1 MKLIKPVSTLLTLIP
16 SIAYIPIL
24 IEIIKGFHIG
34 GLNIIFQFLSSAIKP
49 SFNQEVVKS
58 AWEGLQITIATA
70 LTSWVISMLIGI
82 LLGVLSTD
90 LFWKSIPKFSYLG
103 KFIKY
108 SLAIPRSIHEV
119 VWGLLFIQIL
129 GLNIWVAIIS
139 IVIPYSALTARV
151 ISEQLD
157 SFDIQPLIAIKQTGS
172 NIMSSFITILLPKLI
187 PIVSTYG
194 SYRFECAI
202 RGATLLGIFGLG
214 GIGTELYLT
223 LKSFEFNEMWTCLWM
238 LWLAM
243 ILLEKFIRLFR
254 THLSENI
261 SFKNSFL
268 ISISIFTL
276 SLSLGIGWLYNLNFE
291 LFTPLSFSYLNLPS
305 FVEIRNGF
313 NSLPLF
319 KLIITT
325 ILITLF
331 ASGIAIGTPPLLL
344 VLFPGKF
351 PLKFQNLIW
360 IFFRLI
366 PPPLTTILILLFTNP
381 NISVAALSLGITHM
395 GVMGRLL
402 TDKILNQEK
411 SIYGAIKSNGSSK
424 QSATLYGILAPQ
436 SNSYLAYG
444 AYRSDVILKETAI
457 IGAVGGVGLG
467 WQLQESLSSFDWAQV
482 MIITATFS
490 LLTIS
495 GEFLFNTS
503 QNYWL
508 NNSTNNFIS

>member
-1 MKLIKPVSTLLTLIP
+1 MELIKPVSTLLTLIP
-16 SIAYIPIL
+16 SIAFIPIL

-34 GLNIIFQFLSSAIKP
+34 GLNIIFQFISSAIKP

-82 LLGVLSTD
+82 VLGVLSTD

-157 SFDIQPLIAIKQTGS
+157 SLDIQPLIEIKQTGS
-172 NIMSSFITILLPKLI
+172 NIMSSFITILIPKLI

-202 RGATLLGIFGLG
+202 RGVTLLGIFGLG

-238 LWLAM
+238 LWLVM
-243 ILLEKFIRLFR
+243 ILLEKFIRFFR
-254 THLSENI
+254 SLSENI
-261 SFKNSFL
+261 SLKNSFS

-276 SLSLGIGWLYNLNFE
+276 SLSLGISWLYNLNFE

-313 NSLPLF
+313 NTLPLF

-325 ILITLF
+325 ILITFF

-351 PLKFQNLIW
+351 PLKVQSLIW

-366 PPPLTTILILLFTNP
+366 PPPLTTIIILLFTNP

-402 TDKILNQEK
+402 TDNILNQEK
-411 SIYGAIKSNGSSK
+411 SIYRAIKSNGSRK
-424 QSATLYGILAPQ
+424 HSATLYGILAPQ

-444 AYRSDVILKETAI
+444 AYRIDVILKETAI

-467 WQLQESLSSFDWAQV
+467 WQLHESLSSFDWAQV
-482 MIITATFS
+482 IIIVATFS

>member
-24 IEIIKGFHIG
+24 IEIIKGLHIG
-34 GLNIIFQFLSSAIKP
+34 GLNIILLFISSAIKP

-157 SFDIQPLIAIKQTGS
+157 SFDIQPLIAIKKTGS
-172 NIMSSFITILLPKLI
+172 NVISSFITILLPKLI

-202 RGATLLGIFGLG
+202 RGVTLLGIFGLG

-223 LKSFEFNEMWTCLWM
+223 IKSFEFNEMWTCLWM
-238 LWLAM
+238 LWLVM
-243 ILLEKFIRLFR
+243 ILLEKFIRYLR
-254 THLSENI
+254 SYLSENI
-261 SFKNSFL
+261 SLKNSFL
-268 ISISIFTL
+268 ISISIFSL
-276 SLSLGIGWLYNLNFE
+276 SLSLGISWLYNLNFE
-291 LFTPLSFSYLNLPS
+291 IFTPLRFSYLNLPS

-313 NSLPLF
+313 NTLPLF

-325 ILITLF
+325 ILITFF

-351 PLKFQNLIW
+351 PLKVQNLIW

-366 PPPLTTILILLFTNP
+366 PPPLTTILILLFTTP

-402 TDKILNQEK
+402 TDNILNQEK
-411 SIYGAIKSNGSSK
+411 NIYRAIKSNGSSK
-424 QSATLYGILAPQ
+424 KSATLYGILAPK
-436 SNSYLAYG
+436 
-444 AYRSDVILKETAI
+444 VIVT
-457 IGAVGGVGLG
+457 
-467 WQLQESLSSFDWAQV
+467 
-482 MIITATFS
+482 
-490 LLTIS
+490 
-495 GEFLFNTS
+495 
-503 QNYWL
+503 
-508 NNSTNNFIS
+508 

>member
-82 LLGVLSTD
+82 VLGVLSTD

-139 IVIPYSALTARV
+139 IVIPYSALIARV

-172 NIMSSFITILLPKLI
+172 NIMGSFITILLPKLI
-187 PIVSTYG
+187 HIVSTYG

-202 RGATLLGIFGLG
+202 RGVTLLGIFGLG

-238 LWLAM
+238 LWLVI
-243 ILLEKFIRLFR
+243 ILLEKLIRFSR
-254 THLSENI
+254 NYLSDNI
-261 SFKNSFL
+261 SLKNSFL

-291 LFTPLSFSYLNLPS
+291 LFTSFSFSYLNLPS

-313 NSLPLF
+313 NNLPLF

-351 PLKFQNLIW
+351 SLKVQNLIW

-381 NISVAALSLGITHM
+381 SISVAALSLGITHM

-402 TDKILNQEK
+402 TDNILNQEK

>member
-34 GLNIIFQFLSSAIKP
+34 GLNIIFLFISSAIKP

-70 LTSWVISMLIGI
+70 LTSWIISMLIGI

-90 LFWKSIPKFSYLG
+90 LFWKNIPKFSYLG

-157 SFDIQPLIAIKQTGS
+157 SFDIQPLIEIKQTGS

-202 RGATLLGIFGLG
+202 RGVTLLGIFGLG

-238 LWLAM
+238 LWLVM
-243 ILLEKFIRLFR
+243 ILLEKFIRFLR
-254 THLSENI
+254 SYLSENI
-261 SFKNSFL
+261 SLKNSFL
-268 ISISIFTL
+268 ISISIFSL
-276 SLSLGIGWLYNLNFE
+276 SLSLGISWLYNLSFE
-291 LFTPLSFSYLNLPS
+291 IFTPLNFSYLNLPS

-313 NSLPLF
+313 NTLPLF

-325 ILITLF
+325 ILITFF

-344 VLFPGKF
+344 VLFTG
-351 PLKFQNLIW
+351 
-360 IFFRLI
+360 
-366 PPPLTTILILLFTNP
+366 
-381 NISVAALSLGITHM
+381 
-395 GVMGRLL
+395 
-402 TDKILNQEK
+402 
-411 SIYGAIKSNGSSK
+411 
-424 QSATLYGILAPQ
+424 
-436 SNSYLAYG
+436 
-444 AYRSDVILKETAI
+444 
-457 IGAVGGVGLG
+457 
-467 WQLQESLSSFDWAQV
+467 
-482 MIITATFS
+482 
-490 LLTIS
+490 
-495 GEFLFNTS
+495 
-503 QNYWL
+503 
-508 NNSTNNFIS
+508 

>member
-1 MKLIKPVSTLLTLIP
+1 MKLIKPVSTLLTVLP
-16 SIAYIPIL
+16 SIVYIPVL

-34 GLNIIFQFLSSAIKP
+34 GLNIIFTFISSAIKP
-49 SFNQEVVKS
+49 SFNHEVVKS
-58 AWEGLQITIATA
+58 AWEGLQITIAIA
-70 LTSWVISMLIGI
+70 LTSWAISMLIGI

-103 KFIKY
+103 KFLKY
-108 SLAIPRSIHEV
+108 LLAIPRSIHEV

-157 SFDIQPLIAIKQTGS
+157 SFEIQPLIAIRKTGS
-172 NIMSSFITILLPKLI
+172 NIISSFITFLLPKLI
-187 PIVSTYG
+187 SVISTYG
-194 SYRFECAI
+194 SYRLECAI
-202 RGATLLGIFGLG
+202 RGVTLLGIFGLG

-223 LKSFEFNEMWTCLWM
+223 LKSFEFKEMWTCLWM
-238 LWLAM
+238 LWLV
-243 ILLEKFIRLFR
+243 IIFLEKFIKFSRSYL
-254 THLSENI
+254 LNNI
-261 SFKNSFL
+261 SLKNSFL
-268 ISISIFTL
+268 ISISIFSL
-276 SLSLGIGWLYNLNFE
+276 SLSLGMSWLYNLNFE
-291 LFTPLSFSYLNLPS
+291 IFTPLNFSFLNLPS
-305 FVEIRNGF
+305 FVEIENGF
-313 NSLPLF
+313 KTLPLL
-319 KLIITT
+319 KLIFKT
-325 ILITLF
+325 ILMTFL
-331 ASGIAIGTPPLLL
+331 ASCIAIGTPPLLL

-351 PLKFQNLIW
+351 SLKVQNFIW

-402 TDKILNQEK
+402 TDNILKQEK
-411 SIYGAIKSNGSSK
+411 SIYRAIKSNGSSK

-457 IGAVGGVGLG
+457 VGAVGGVGLG

-495 GEFLFNTS
+495 GEFIFNTS

-508 NNSTNNFIS
+508 KNSTNNFIS